1 MVRLYHKAPG
11 SCFARGD
18 AIYVGEIIIKEN
30 IPTCWAKLCSLR
42 HLSPVDVHVIVHL
55 IIYSKLYLVYFMVG
69 LMEINKVEDFKGPD
83 VIGPVFDDF
92 YLLVCVGAFTKHV
105 TSITT
110 SDIYDTTA
118 LNKILRVT
126 YLW

>member
-1 MVRLYHKAPG
+1 
-11 SCFARGD
+11 
-18 AIYVGEIIIKEN
+18 
-30 IPTCWAKLCSLR
+30 
-42 HLSPVDVHVIVHL
+42 
-55 IIYSKLYLVYFMVG
+55 MVG
-69 LMEINKVEDFKGPD
+69 LMEINKVKDFKGPD